1 MDLEVAQGEL
11 VALIGA
17 NGAGK
22 TTTLRVISGLVAASG
37 SVEFEGRS
45 LLGVTPNQVI
55 KLGVSH
61 CPEGRGIFP
70 MMTVHENLEMGGYIF
85 NDLDRR
91 EFDRVYEY
99 FPRLAERRKQLG
111 GTMSG
116 GEQQM
121 LAIGRALMARPRLL
135 MFDEPSMGLAP
146 LFVERVAEIIRQL
159 HAEKRTILLVEQNA
173 FLALSLADRGY
184 VLGNGHVVLS
194 GRAADLLHNPHVK
207 KAYLGIG

>member
-22 TTTLRVISGLVAASG
+22 TTTLRVISGLVAARG
-37 SVEFEGRS
+37 AVDFEGRS
-45 LLGVTPNQVI
+45 LLGVTPSQVI
-55 KLGVSH
+55 RLGVSH

-85 NDLDRR
+85 NDIDRR
-91 EFDRVYEY
+91 EFDRVYQY
-99 FPRLAERRKQLG
+99 FPVLAERRKQLA

-184 VLGNGHVVLS
+184 VLENGHVVLS

-207 KAYLGIG
+207 KAYLGVD